1 MISGLPYKTKQL
13 FFMLIKLSIVIGAF
27 YFIYNRLTTNLYLN
41 FADFID
47 FLKENGVFSM
57 KTILFLL
64 ILSFFNWFFEI
75 LKWQNLVQIIEKISF
90 FDAAKQSLAALTAS
104 LFTPNRIGDY
114 AAKAV
119 YFKSSKRRKVVLLN
133 LLSNIMQ
140 MTATTIFG
148 LTGLCFF
155 IYTYNP
161 EISHYK
167 LGRFIIILVLV
178 LSFTLFG
185 AKQSKFTI
193 KGFSFQKVINFIS
206 NIPKTVHL
214 KNALYSIVRYLIF
227 SFQFYILLQLFGV
240 DVSYF
245 NAMVVITTMY
255 LAASIIPSVFI
266 FDVVIK
272 GSVALFV
279 FEIVGV
285 NDLTILSIIT
295 LMWILNF
302 VIPSIIGSF
311 FVMRF
316 NAKNLMHSA
325 RKSDS
330 E

>member
-1 MISGLPYKTKQL
+1 MIRGLPYKTKQL

-27 YFIYNRLTTNLYLN
+27 YFIYNRLTTNEHLN
-41 FADFID
+41 FIVFVD
-47 FLKENGVFSM
+47 FLNENDVFSL
-57 KTILFLL
+57 KTVLLLSILT
-64 ILSFFNWFFEI
+64 FFNWFFEI
-75 LKWQNLVQIIEKISF
+75 LKWQNLVQIIEEISF
-90 FDAAKQSLAALTAS
+90 FEATKQSLAALTAS

-114 AAKAV
+114 AAKAI
-119 YFKSSKRRKVVLLN
+119 YFKSSKRRKVMLLN
-133 LLSNIMQ
+133 LLSHMMQ
-140 MTATTIFG
+140 MTATIVFG
-148 LTGLCFF
+148 IIGMCFF

-161 EISHYK
+161 EISYYK
-167 LGRFIIILVLV
+167 LGRFIIILLFI

-193 KGFSFQKVINFIS
+193 KGFSFQKVVEFIS
-206 NIPKTVHL
+206 NIPRIIHL
-214 KNALYSIVRYLIF
+214 KNTLYSIIRYLIF
-227 SFQFYILLQLFGV
+227 SFQFYVLLKLFGV
-240 DVSYF
+240 DVYYF

-255 LAASIIPSVFI
+255 LVASIIPSVFI

-272 GSVALFV
+272 GSVALYV

-316 NAKNLMHSA
+316 NATNLMHSA